1 MTESVTFEIS
11 KSDWSQGRFV
21 RAELPALSAGEVRF
35 EVDRFALT
43 ANNVSY
49 AMTGDMLGYWSFF
62 PTGEGYGRI
71 PVMGYADVV
80 ESAHDQV
87 PVGERVFGFFPMGS
101 HLTIQAD
108 PVTSHQLMD
117 AAPHRAETAP
127 AYRQYTRTATDP
139 FYAPEHE
146 DALMLLRGL
155 FITSYLVDD
164 FLASED
170 SFGARS
176 FLVGSASSKTAI
188 ALGHQLSKRGAGEVI
203 GVTSARNASFVSGLG
218 CYDRTLLYEDIGRL
232 DAGTPTV
239 LVDMSG
245 NGPMVTA
252 VHRHFGDQLKHSCI
266 VGATHHDAGPRD
278 ENLPGPE
285 PTFFFAPG
293 QIQKRS
299 QELGPEA
306 FQQRLAEAWNGF
318 REFSESWLKIVRS
331 SGEADL
337 ERIYRATL
345 AGETAPSE
353 GQVLSLRA

>member
-1 MTESVTFEIS
+1 MTQSTTFEVS
-11 KSDWSQGRFV
+11 KADWSDCRFV
-21 RAELPALSAGEVRF
+21 RADLPELAAGEVRF
-35 EVDRFALT
+35 AVDRFALT
-43 ANNVSY
+43 ANNISY
-49 AMTGDMLGYWSFF
+49 AMAGDMLGYWNFF
-62 PTGEGYGRI
+62 PAEGGFGRI

-108 PVTSHQLMD
+108 PVTPNQLMD
-117 AAPHRAETAP
+117 SAAHRAETAP

-139 FYAPEHE
+139 LYVADHE

-155 FITSYLVDD
+155 FMTSFLVDD
-164 FLASED
+164 FLESED
-170 SFGARS
+170 SFGARA

-203 GVTSARNASFVSGLG
+203 GLTSPRNAEFVSGLG
-218 CYDRTLLYEDIGRL
+218 CYDRTLLYDEVASL
-232 DAGTPTV
+232 DAETPTV

-245 NGPMVTA
+245 SGPMVNA
-252 VHRHFGDQLKHSCI
+252 VHHHFGDQLKHSCI

-278 ENLPGPE
+278 EDLPGPP

-299 QELGPEA
+299 QEWGPEV
-306 FQQRLAEAWNGF
+306 FQQKLADAWTDF
-318 REFSESWLKIVRS
+318 HKFTERWLRVIRG

-337 ERIYRATL
+337 ERVYRATL
-345 AGETAPSE
+345 AGETRPCD
-353 GQVLSLRA
+353 GHVLSLRA

>member
-1 MTESVTFEIS
+1 MPRSVTFEVS
-11 KSDWSQGRFV
+11 KSDWSDCRFV
-21 RAELPALSAGEVRF
+21 SEELPDLEAGEVRF

-43 ANNVSY
+43 ANNISY
-49 AMTGDMLGYWSFF
+49 AMAGDLLGYWNFF
-62 PTGEGYGRI
+62 PAEEGRGRI

-87 PVGERVFGFFPMGS
+87 QLGDRVFGFFPMGS

-108 PVTSHQLMD
+108 PVTPNQFMD

-127 AYRQYTRTATDP
+127 AYRQYARTATDP
-139 FYAPEHE
+139 FYVAEHE

-155 FITSYLVDD
+155 FMTSYLVDD
-164 FLASED
+164 FLEEEG
-170 SFGARS
+170 SFGAHS

-188 ALGHQLSKRGAGEVI
+188 ALGHQLSKRNAGEVI
-203 GVTSARNASFVSGLG
+203 GLTSARNAEFVSGLG
-218 CYDRTLLYEDIGRL
+218 CYDRTLLYDEVDTL

-245 NGPMVTA
+245 SGPMVNA
-252 VHRHFGDQLKHSCI
+252 VHHHFGDQLKHSCI

-278 ENLPGPE
+278 ENLPGPP

-299 QELGPEA
+299 QEWGPEV
-306 FQQRLAEAWNGF
+306 FQQ
-318 REFSESWLKIVRS
+318 KIVGAWSDFHKFTERWLQVVRGQ
-331 SGEADL
+331 GEADL
-337 ERIYRATL
+337 ERVYRATL
-345 AGETAPSE
+345 AGETRPCD
-353 GQVLSLRA
+353 GHVLSLRA